1 MGRLP
6 YQVLIIL
13 YLRHENDIKY
23 CIFERKSPKNQVQ
36 FIAGGGE
43 DDETP
48 LEAATREVFEESGI
62 VNMSIQQLVSIC
74 YIPTNIFSNEQRQA
88 WGEDILVI
96 PEYSYGAEVK
106 SDKVVISDEHDNYK
120 WVSYEEAISQL
131 KWNSNR
137 TALYELDSKIRMNI
151 ISSSMDR

>member
-6 YQVLIIL
+6 YQVLIIP
-13 YLRHENDIKY
+13 YLRHENDIRY

-62 VNMSIQQLVSIC
+62 INASFQQLVSIC
-74 YIPTNIFSNEQRQA
+74 YIPTNIFSKEQRQA
-88 WGEDILVI
+88 WGEDIFVI

-106 SDKVVISDEHDNYK
+106 SDKVVISDEYDNYK
-120 WVSYEEAISQL
+120 WVSYEEALSHL
-131 KWNSNR
+131 KWDSNK
-137 TALYELDSKIRMNI
+137 TALYELDCRVRMNRI
-151 ISSSMDR
+151 